1 MRMWM
6 VNPKIMCRKHL
17 LGEHAELHM
26 FVGTIRK
33 GVSLAG
39 YVSRGLVDTTKIVS
53 RHETLAKELWD
64 RGYNHISPL
73 IYIDT
78 LKIGVVDEANSMA
91 ELTRRCPDCAKLISE
106 QSDASYSE

>member
-6 VNPKIMCRKHL
+6 VDPKVMCRKHL

-39 YVSRGLVDTTKIVS
+39 YVSRGLVDTSKIVS
-53 RHETLAKELWD
+53 RHEALAKELLD
-64 RGYNHISPL
+64 RGYNHVSPMVHV
-73 IYIDT
+73 DT
-78 LKIGVVDEANSMA
+78 LGIGQVDVENSLR
-91 ELTRRCPDCAKLISE
+91 ELTRRCPDCAKRIQE
-106 QSDASYSE
+106 DATK